1 MTNLFENIKNR
12 IIDKI
17 NYLSN
22 QIQDYIYCKSLLN
35 DYQYIEEENENKQK
49 QL

>member
-1 MTNLFENIKNR
+1 MENLFENIKNK

-22 QIQDYIYCKSLLN
+22 QIQDYIHCKSLLN
-35 DYQYIEEENENKQK
+35 VFICSDDENKENGK
-49 QL
+49 KK